1 MNCNEYQE
9 LDNRERI
16 LFIGRLVHLV
26 QNDSD
31 AFIAASSMVR
41 SAEDS
46 GLFERVDFLPEKKNA
61 DDLEL
66 VRFGQ

>member
-1 MNCNEYQE
+1 MNWQEYQE

-26 QNDSD
+26 QNDSA

-41 SAEDS
+41 NAEQS
-46 GLFERVDFLPEKKNA
+46 GDFEDVKILPDHPTDKY
-61 DDLEL
+61 
-66 VRFGQ
+66 